1 MGTGGAGRAL
11 CVGTRRPGAGG
22 RASLGRS
29 LPSLA
34 PPGGRT
40 PGRPGN
46 GAGVARNVP
55 LGTAWLVG
63 GEKVAEAAGEVRE
76 PRGGAGA
83 APPLQAGEGCFQ
95 LGAFG
100 PGEGFILLLRPWR
113 WGAGWACVQRKGR
126 RGGQPLPERVLIRA
140 ERPAF
145 GDADLGVRLCPAPRV
160 RRRCG
165 AGGVPG
171 PGLTKSAALYP
182 AGCGNSGEVVFSE
195 RVLALGRGTSFL
207 GCHFIVVIA
216 FFFFKGLLTD
226 A

>member
-1 MGTGGAGRAL
+1 M
-11 CVGTRRPGAGG
+11 
-22 RASLGRS
+22 
-29 LPSLA
+29 
-34 PPGGRT
+34 
-40 PGRPGN
+40 
-46 GAGVARNVP
+46 
-55 LGTAWLVG
+55 
-63 GEKVAEAAGEVRE
+63 AEAAGEVRE

-100 PGEGFILLLRPWR
+100 PGEGFILPLRPWR

-216 FFFFKGLLTD
+216 FFFFLKGLLTD